1 MKIEPIGYVME
12 CEDYTMSIIRAT
24 PGEYEPHWRNKNEH

>member
-1 MKIEPIGYVME
+1 MKIDPIGYVME
-12 CEDYTMSIIRAT
+12 CADYTMSIIRAT